1 MTRNN
6 VLDNLINPNINDS
19 YEAISDGLKRR
30 RLVLFLGDC
39 QVDYN
44 GRASSFLDWGQRLV
58 VAKEDGSILIHKPTG
73 YDAVNWQPPGGIIRS
88 KLKENIVVIETSRTH
103 PNEILMIYVRKFFSI
118 TSMKLLD
125 ESPLDMHL
133 SEAQLYEAINLQPD
147 LIEDG
152 LKILSN
158 QRHMSHGFAD
168 FTGTDKSGKYVIVD
182 VKRKKA
188 TLDSV
193 KELDKYVSELRSNTA
208 NIRGILAAP
217 EITLEAAN
225 LAKSLS
231 LDFRQIDLKE
241 SSKLIRK
248 TSNSGQT
255 RLDSNL

>member
-1 MTRNN
+1 
-6 VLDNLINPNINDS
+6 
-19 YEAISDGLKRR
+19 
-30 RLVLFLGDC
+30 
-39 QVDYN
+39 
-44 GRASSFLDWGQRLV
+44 
-58 VAKEDGSILIHKPTG
+58 
-73 YDAVNWQPPGGIIRS
+73 
-88 KLKENIVVIETSRTH
+88 
-103 PNEILMIYVRKFFSI
+103 
-118 TSMKLLD
+118 
-125 ESPLDMHL
+125 MHL

-168 FTGTDKSGKYVIVD
+168 FTGTDKSGKYVIVE

-193 KELDKYVSELRSNTA
+193 KQLDKYVSELRSNTA

-217 EITLEAAN
+217 EITLEADN